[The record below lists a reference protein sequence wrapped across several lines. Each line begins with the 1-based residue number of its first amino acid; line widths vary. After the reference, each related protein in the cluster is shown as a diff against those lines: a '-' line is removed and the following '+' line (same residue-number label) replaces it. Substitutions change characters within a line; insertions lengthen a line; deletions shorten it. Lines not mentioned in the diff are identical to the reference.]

1 MSTFDVVVIGGGPAG
16 MIAAARAAQYGAT
29 TVLLE
34 KNKELGKKLM
44 ITGRGRCNFAHDED
58 DADLLAKGYRRGGD
72 FLLPSLRKFGTKEI
86 TAFFLR
92 RGIVTAHERGKRLYP
107 KEGQD
112 ASSIVNALWT
122 ALKDGGVHVLR
133 GTEVKAF
140 DFLGGKARRVTTGRE
155 EIVGKTFIIA
165 TGGLS
170 FPNTGSTGDGYRWA
184 RKAGHTL
191 ATPEPAL
198 CPIKISEKFDDH
210 LSGLKLKNVRVIL
223 QADGQAIDERFG
235 EMDFTPFGISGAIIM
250 DMASAV
256 SDCLK
261 KSKDVTLKIDL
272 KPALDPE
279 RLDARIDR
287 DFTEFSADALRFAL
301 RKMLP
306 KDLIPEVIKMAK
318 LDMGKPCGETTP
330 EERRALRETM
340 KNFTVTPTGLLGFHH
355 AIITTGGVDTAEID
369 PETMASKIVPNLF
382 FAGEVIDADGPTG
395 GYNLQECWSTGFIAG
410 SAAAELLGFSVPT
423 DEQIVKQMVDA
434 QNRRAQ
440 NARVERTEHDEK
452 NEEELSE
459 DMTIKTGPADDRE
472 FCGWRDP
479 RASRKDG
486 DERPPRP
493 SRDSREKIYA
503 KKGNFGSENRAFD
516 REVSEKRHSDF
527 RRDPGRP
534 RFEGRT
540 DGRDFDDRRSSRERI
555 DRFDNDNR
563 RFERGYERVD
573 ARQSRRSDGERFYE
587 KEARHSEHS
596 QEYRTQRE
604 PYRED
609 RFRNSDRPS
618 YDRETYRRD
627 RREFDD
633 ERPRNFYGGYDRRGD
648 YGYARR
654 DDFGHRYEDDRPSRF
669 DDRGER
675 RLESRPDYSGRR
687 PYDERRNFNG
697 RRNNDEQRGRDFRTG
712 RPEFNDRPGRDF
724 YDRKERNDRRADVRS
739 DDARRDYR
747 GRQSERDSRSRSD
760 FRSKD
765 SRQQSDI
772 PDRTTINS
780 EERGSKP
787 KVRRFTNFEKFRNDK
802 G

>member
-16 MIAAARAAQYGAT
+16 MIAAARAAQYGAS

-58 DADLLAKGYRRGGD
+58 DAELLAKGYRRGGD

-112 ASSIVNALWT
+112 ASSIINALWT

-155 EIVGKTFIIA
+155 EIVGKTFIVA

-184 RKAGHTL
+184 RKVGHSL

-198 CPIKISEKFDDH
+198 CPIKISEKFNDQ
-210 LSGLKLKNVRVIL
+210 LSGLKLKNVRVTL
-223 QADGQAIDERFG
+223 QADGQDVDERFG

-261 KSKDVTLKIDL
+261 KSKDVALKIDL

-287 DFTEFSADALRFAL
+287 DFEEFSADALRFAL

-318 LDMGKPCGETTP
+318 LDMGKPCGETTQ
-330 EERRALRETM
+330 EERHALRDTM

-355 AIITTGGVDTAEID
+355 AIITTGGIETAEID

-382 FAGEVIDADGPTG
+382 FAGEVLDVDGPTG

-410 SAAAELLGFSVPT
+410 SAAAESLGFPTPT
-423 DEQIVKQMVDA
+423 DEQIVKQMVSA
-434 QNRRAQ
+434 QNRREDM
-440 NARVERTEHDEK
+440 ARAARSEQGEK
-452 NEEELSE
+452 NEEELSD

-479 RASRKDG
+479 RAKQKKT
-486 DERPPRP
+486 DERSPRP
-493 SRDSREKIYA
+493 YRDDREKKHA
-503 KKGNFGSENRAFD
+503 EKRNFASENLGFD
-516 REVSEKRHSDF
+516 RDEKENRRSDF
-527 RRDPGRP
+527 RRDDDRP
-534 RFEGRT
+534 RYQPRYKN
-540 DGRDFDDRRSSRERI
+540 RDFNDQSPRRENWFENDDRPTRSYALSDERPS
-555 DRFDNDNR
+555 R
-563 RFERGYERVD
+563 RFENDQSYENRSGHRHPTVYLP
-573 ARQSRRSDGERFYE
+573 RRESF
-587 KEARHSEHS
+587 
-596 QEYRTQRE
+596 
-604 PYRED
+604 RED
-609 RFRNSDRPS
+609 RFVNPDRS
-618 YDRETYRRD
+618 SEREPYRRD
-627 RREFDD
+627 RRNFDD
-633 ERPRNFYGGYDRRGD
+633 EQSRYSYGEYGHRED
-648 YGYARR
+648 YGYGRR
-654 DDFGHRYEDDRPSRF
+654 DKFPRRYDDDRPSRF
-669 DDRGER
+669 GDHGER
-675 RLESRPDYSGRR
+675 RFNRDFEPRRDYPERRFTSDRRDFNGRQNDGEDRGRSFRNDRPRYDDRPRRDFYEASVREDHRPDNRSDDG
-687 PYDERRNFNG
+687 RRNF
-697 RRNNDEQRGRDFRTG
+697 RDEQGPKSRGNFR
-712 RPEFNDRPGRDF
+712 P
-724 YDRKERNDRRADVRS
+724 
-739 DDARRDYR
+739 
-747 GRQSERDSRSRSD
+747 
-760 FRSKD
+760 KD
-765 SRQQSDI
+765 SRTQADA
-772 PDRTTINS
+772 PKRDREQTA
-780 EERGSKP
+780 EREVKP
-787 KVRRFTNFEKFRNDK
+787 KIRRFTNFRKFRK
-802 G
+802 GDE